1 MLLRLL
7 TIGLCAACVGLLAA
21 SPSVHI
27 DVVQPVA
34 APAERVEPAGRLSVV
49 DVAADVAPS
58 SIAALV
64 RLDAREW
71 IAAIDDQPV
80 NDDIELARELRARA
94 EHGRFLDLTV
104 VGGAVERR
112 VLLLIH

>member
-7 TIGLCAACVGLLAA
+7 TIGLCTACVGLLAA
-21 SPSVHI
+21 SPSVRI
-27 DVVQPVA
+27 EVLQPA
-34 APAERVEPAGRLSVV
+34 APPAERVEPAGRLSVV
-49 DVAADVAPS
+49 DVASDVAPS
-58 SIAALV
+58 SVAALV

-80 NDDIELARELRARA
+80 NDDTELAREIRVRA

-104 VGGAVERR
+104 VGGAAERR